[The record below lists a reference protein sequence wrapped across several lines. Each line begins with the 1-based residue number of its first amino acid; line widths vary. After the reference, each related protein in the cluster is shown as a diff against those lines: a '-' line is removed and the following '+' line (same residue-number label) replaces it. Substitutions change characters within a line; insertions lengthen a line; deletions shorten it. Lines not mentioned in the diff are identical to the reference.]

1 MDAQAAV
8 ADAKAAAIHAKEKI
22 GDLHKDL
29 QKKMKGTKNW
39 VTNSDYFKSAVKQAF
54 EAVDLDNT
62 NSVDFKELYAAVLML
77 YLKVT
82 KIVRGATPPTA
93 QDIQKLMDEVDTS
106 GTGSLDL
113 DGFTTVC
120 FILFENIAGR
130 VALQALFSF
139 IIAPMLATL
148 FIRLYCYVY
157 PPHWVFGYI
166 IPAGIPSTILTT
178 IIITAVV
185 PYALDLIDEYH
196 VHKAKGRAERRA
208 QKDHKAD

>member
-54 EAVDLDNT
+54 EAVDLDST

-113 DGFTTVC
+113 DGFTTG
-120 FILFENIAGR
+120 LRLER
-130 VALQALFSF
+130 V
-139 IIAPMLATL
+139 
-148 FIRLYCYVY
+148 
-157 PPHWVFGYI
+157 G
-166 IPAGIPSTILTT
+166 
-178 IIITAVV
+178 
-185 PYALDLIDEYH
+185 
-196 VHKAKGRAERRA
+196 RRA
-208 QKDHKAD
+208 HDPPRQRAHGRCARGGCGRRARPRAVSRERYSRRSRTVGRI

>member
-54 EAVDLDNT
+54 EAVDLDHT

-157 PPHWVFGYI
+157 PPHWMFGYI
-166 IPAGIPSTILTT
+166 IPAGIPSTIITT
-178 IIITAVV
+178 VIITAVV

-196 VHKAKGRAERRA
+196 VHKAKDRAERLA
-208 QKDHKAD
+208 QKEHKED